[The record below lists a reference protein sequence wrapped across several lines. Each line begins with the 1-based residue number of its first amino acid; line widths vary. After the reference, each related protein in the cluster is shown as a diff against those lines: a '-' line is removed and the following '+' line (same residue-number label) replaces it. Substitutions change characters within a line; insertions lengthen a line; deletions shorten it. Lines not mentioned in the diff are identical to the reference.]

1 MYTCRRWQLWL
12 PEPQRMLGFDFY
24 NFWNTG
30 RAILAGQGA
39 YSYPLSFYPPATA
52 YLFALFGLLPF
63 NLSFGLWT
71 GLNLIL
77 FHQSV
82 VRFQKGWRGLVWLGF
97 APVPFILMTGQI
109 DIFFLWLAGF
119 LASSGWKAV
128 LAGILVTLKPQI
140 AFIVLPWYLLQWI
153 LHQRSQFLRWAAG
166 TLLLHLLPLLADPL
180 IYQKWLAVARNESNW
195 RMVASPGVFALTNL
209 NIPLLPIGI
218 LAAVIVIVGLVR
230 NPMFSRT
237 AQLLALPAGLWYENV
252 LLVGS
257 APWWLLVPISWAAFF
272 AGTQVHN
279 NYPFVLIPISCFC
292 WQWLHK
298 NEMGTKP
305 EPLPGQV

>member
-1 MYTCRRWQLWL
+1 
-12 PEPQRMLGFDFY
+12 MLGFDFY

-30 RAILAGQGA
+30 RAVLAGLGP
-39 YSYPLSFYPPATA
+39 YSYPLSFYPPAAA
-52 YLFALFGLLPF
+52 YLFAIFGLLPF
-63 NLSFGLWT
+63 NLSYGLWT

-77 FHQSV
+77 FQQSV
-82 VRFQKGWRGLVWLGF
+82 HRFQKGWRGMAWLAF

-119 LASSGWKAV
+119 LASNGWKAV
-128 LAGILVTLKPQI
+128 LAGILVTLKPQV
-140 AFIVLPWYLLQWI
+140 AFIILPWYLLQWI

-166 TLLLHLLPLLADPL
+166 ALILHTLPLLADPS
-180 IYQKWLAVARNESNW
+180 IYQKWLAVARGESSW

-209 NIPLLPIGI
+209 NFPLILIAI

-257 APWWLLVPISWAAFF
+257 APWWLLVPISWVAFI
-272 AGTQVHN
+272 AGNLVHN
-279 NYPFVLIPISCFC
+279 NYPFVLIPLASFI
-292 WQWLHK
+292 WQWLHRK
-298 NEMGTKP
+298 EKEVQPQT
-305 EPLPGQV
+305 LPGQA